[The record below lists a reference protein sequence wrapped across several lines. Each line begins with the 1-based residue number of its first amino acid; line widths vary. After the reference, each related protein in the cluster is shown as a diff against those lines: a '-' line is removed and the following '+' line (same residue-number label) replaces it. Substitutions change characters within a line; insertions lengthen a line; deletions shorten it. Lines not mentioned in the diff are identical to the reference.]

1 VHWQSDALVGGTWLV
16 YLGLFS
22 MLWIHIGVSAWIR
35 LEFDR
40 LEPDPEGQKWANKI
54 ERKVKKFHILK
65 CWIFYYED

>member
-1 VHWQSDALVGGTWLV
+1 
-16 YLGLFS
+16 